1 MKEDI
6 SLIERV
12 VLIVLDS
19 VGIGELP
26 DAKDFGDEGSN
37 TLANTAKSMGGLN
50 MPNLEKMGL
59 GNISPIEGVLPAKQP
74 AASYGKLAEI
84 SKGKDTTT
92 GHWEMMGII
101 SKDPFPTYPNG
112 FPREVIDAFE
122 RAIGRKVLGN
132 VVASGTEIIKKLGME
147 HIKTGKPIVYT
158 SADSVFQVAAHEDVI
173 SVEELY
179 HICEIARN
187 ILKGKHAVG
196 RVIARPFVGTLPEN
210 FKRTDRR
217 KDFSLS
223 PPHDIVLDFAKKQG
237 YEVFSIGKI
246 KDIFNGQG
254 ITEAIHTANND
265 EGIREIIHQSK
276 RRFKGILFANLGD
289 FDTLYGHRN
298 NVKGYKDALEKF
310 DAKVPEI
317 IENLREQDVLIIT
330 ADHGCDPTTESTD
343 HSREYTPLL
352 VYSKNKCFIPGK
364 NLDIRETFADI
375 GATIS
380 ELLKLNG
387 NKVGKS
393 FVKEIFKGEGLS

>member
-1 MKEDI
+1 M
-6 SLIERV
+6 IERV

-37 TLANTAKSMGGLN
+37 TLANTAKAMGGLD

-84 SKGKDTTT
+84 SRGKDTTT